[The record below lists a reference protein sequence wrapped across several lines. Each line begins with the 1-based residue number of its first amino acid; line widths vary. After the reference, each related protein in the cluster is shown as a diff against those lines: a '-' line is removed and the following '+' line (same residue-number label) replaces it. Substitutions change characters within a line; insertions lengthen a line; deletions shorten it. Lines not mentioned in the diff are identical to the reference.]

1 MPNIEDWV
9 SERGGDSNPVPPSR
23 PLLSRKEVD
32 ADLRDAQRVGNIAAL
47 PILGGLHH
55 QYVRV

>member
-1 MPNIEDWV
+1 MPQY
-9 SERGGDSNPVPPSR
+9 RGLGVEEGIRTLYRPSR